1 MSTLQ
6 TFPAPE
12 ISVVFPVFDEEANLA
27 ALLDEIERALEDGPS
42 YEIVA
47 VDDGSTDASLALLRA
62 RAADDPRLRVLASPR
77 RSGQSAALTAGFRAT
92 RANVVVALDADLQ
105 NDPADIPRL
114 LAALPGHDVVSGVR
128 RRRRDTWVRR
138 IASRVAN
145 GVRRRVLDDGVRDV
159 GCSLKAYRRRF
170 LTGLPAFDGVH
181 RFLPAL
187 VRLQGGRVCEIE
199 VSHRPRLHGRSKY
212 GIADRLGRGIV
223 DLLGVVWLRR
233 RWIDASAFT
242 EEAPEQTA
250 QTAQTSQ
257 TSEAPHV
264 RDRRSSRA

>member
-27 ALLDEIERALEDGPS
+27 VLLDEIERALRDGPS

-47 VDDGSTDASLALLRA
+47 VDDGSTDGSLALLRD

-77 RSGQSAALTAGFRAT
+77 RSGQSAALTAGLRAT
-92 RANVVVALDADLQ
+92 RASVVVTLDADLQ

-114 LAALPGHDVVSGVR
+114 LAALPGHDLVSGVR

-138 IASRVAN
+138 ISSRLAN
-145 GVRRRVLDDGVRDV
+145 GVRQRVLDDGVRDV

-170 LTGLPAFDGVH
+170 LTGLPTFDGVH

-187 VRLQGGRVCEIE
+187 VRFQGGRIREIE
-199 VSHRPRLHGRSKY
+199 VNHRHRLHGRSKY

-233 RWIDASAFT
+233 RWIDVSAFT
-242 EEAPEQTA
+242 ESTA
-250 QTAQTSQ
+250 AETSQ
-257 TSEAPHV
+257 TSEVTHV